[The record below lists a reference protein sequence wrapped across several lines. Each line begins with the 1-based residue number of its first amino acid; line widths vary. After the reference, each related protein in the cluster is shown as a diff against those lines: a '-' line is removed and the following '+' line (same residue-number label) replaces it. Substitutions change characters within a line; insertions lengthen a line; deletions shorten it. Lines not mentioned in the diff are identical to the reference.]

1 MPDAISRQKR
11 ELRALMTT
19 TRAAVSRATREGAA
33 QRIANPLPALF
44 ERAPC
49 VISSYMPIGDEIDPE
64 PLCAALRQRGH
75 RIALPVMAGRDQPL
89 AFRLWQPGDP
99 LVERQWSIRE
109 PTADSELAA
118 PDILLVPLLA
128 VDRYGYRLGYGGGY
142 YDRTLALL
150 RPARAILAI
159 GLAFDLQVVDWVPH
173 VDYDQRLDGVLTPSG
188 LIGVT

>member
-19 TRAAVSRATREGAA
+19 TRAAVSRATREAAA
-33 QRIANPLPALF
+33 QKVADPLASVF
-44 ERAPC
+44 DRAPC

-64 PLCAALRQRGH
+64 PLSAALRQRGH
-75 RIALPVMAGRDQPL
+75 RIALPVMVGRDAPL
-89 AFRLWQPGDP
+89 EFRLWLPGDP
-99 LVERQWSIRE
+99 LVARQWSILE
-109 PTADSELAA
+109 PMADAEVVV

-128 VDRYGYRLGYGGGY
+128 VDRNGYRLGYGGGY

-150 RPARAILAI
+150 RPTRKSLAI

-173 VDYDQRLDGVLTPSG
+173 VDYDQKLDGVLTPSG